1 MKKQLAFGMKRSTF
15 EAIGYIGLA
24 AILIGYYGFRESFMD
39 WFWSV
44 GIFIL
49 GLLGTPI
56 ALSIIFALVILVV
69 LYQMAVW
76 VYRQVLWG

>member
-1 MKKQLAFGMKRSTF
+1 MKKSMF

-24 AILIGYYGFRESFMD
+24 GILIGYYGFRKPFMD

-49 GLLGTPI
+49 GLLGTPV
-56 ALSIIFALVILVV
+56 ALSVIFALLVLLL
-69 LYQMAVW
+69 LYQAVIW
-76 VYRQVLWG
+76 VYRLVLWG

>member
-1 MKKQLAFGMKRSTF
+1 MKKSTF

-24 AILIGYYGFRESFMD
+24 GILIGYYGFREPFMD

-49 GLLGTPI
+49 GLLGTPV
-56 ALSIIFALVILVV
+56 ALSVIFALLVLLL
-69 LYQMAVW
+69 LYQAAIWM
-76 VYRQVLWG
+76 YRLVLWG